1 MNLTH
6 AEPLHLS
13 LETADTRLS
22 AEVRP
27 GHGTPMVIVPGVM
40 ADAATWRPAVSHI
53 DLPNPVVTL
62 NRRGRASSGDLGAGY
77 SVAVEIDDLRH
88 VVGALGAVHLVGWSY
103 GALIGLEAAL
113 GSDRIR
119 SVTAYEPVSRPFAPE
134 AVAPIRAAVAAG
146 DLDRAV
152 ALVNTDVS
160 GFSDDYVAD
169 LRRSPAWGVLRPL
182 ARPIGEELAAIE
194 AFEPSFADYRRLT
207 VPVTLILGARNEGAA
222 PYGTAFT
229 PFAAALPQARLTRL
243 PGQGHLAHVEAPA
256 DLADAISMA
265 VRHAEEVAEEV

>member
-1 MNLTH
+1 MILTH
-6 AEPLHLS
+6 AEPLHLR
-13 LETADTRLS
+13 LESADTRLS

-27 GHGTPMVIVPGVM
+27 GDGIPVVIVPGIM
-40 ADAATWRPAVSHI
+40 ADAATWRPVVSHI

-62 NRRGRASSGDLGAGY
+62 NRRGRASSGGLGAEY
-77 SVAVEIDDLRH
+77 SVAVEVDDLH
-88 VVGALGAVHLVGWSY
+88 QVVGALGAVHLVGWSY

-113 GSDRIR
+113 GSERIR

-169 LRRSPAWGVLRPL
+169 LRRSPAWAVLRAL
-182 ARPIGEELAAIE
+182 AQPMGEELAAID
-194 AFEPSFADYRRLT
+194 AFEPSLDDYCRLM
-207 VPVTLILGARNEGAA
+207 VPVTLILGARNEGKA
-222 PYGTAFT
+222 PYGTAFA
-229 PFAAALPQARLTRL
+229 PFASALPQARLTRL
-243 PGQGHLAHVEAPA
+243 TGQGHLAHVDAPA
-256 DLADAISMA
+256 DLAEAISAA
-265 VRHAEEVAEEV
+265 VRHAEAVC